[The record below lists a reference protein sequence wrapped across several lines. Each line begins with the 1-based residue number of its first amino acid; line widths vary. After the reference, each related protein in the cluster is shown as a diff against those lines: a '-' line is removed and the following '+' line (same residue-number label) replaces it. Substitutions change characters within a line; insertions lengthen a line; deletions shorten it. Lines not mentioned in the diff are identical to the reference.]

1 MAKYTSDPN
10 LMRGAGIAYKDWSNV
25 PGMYAGLDKGIKT
38 AQKAITKAF
47 EEKAKE
53 KKKADDQIDAR
64 WDIANHVYEN
74 SGSFM
79 KTPELDSVHRE
90 LEQIGEDINKAKEI
104 LSQSGYQV
112 YNLWSIEDVQNSYDC
127 TDEQAMEVL
136 IQALTNDHTMDQI
149 WFAINFHA
157 EDNGLKTTQT
167 L

>member
-1 MAKYTSDPN
+1 M
-10 LMRGAGIAYKDWSNV
+10 
-25 PGMYAGLDKGIKT
+25 
-38 AQKAITKAF
+38 
-47 EEKAKE
+47 
-53 KKKADDQIDAR
+53 
-64 WDIANHVYEN
+64 
-74 SGSFM
+74 
-79 KTPELDSVHRE
+79 
-90 LEQIGEDINKAKEI
+90 DINKAKEI